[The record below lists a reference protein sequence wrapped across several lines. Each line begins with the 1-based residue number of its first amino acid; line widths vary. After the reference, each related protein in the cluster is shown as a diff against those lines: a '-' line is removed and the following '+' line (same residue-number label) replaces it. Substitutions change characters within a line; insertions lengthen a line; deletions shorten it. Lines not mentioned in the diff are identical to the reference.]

1 MASNHEVF
9 RKECATCVTS
19 RGTGKQH
26 RRVHHPEAYVLTADV
41 AGPLAKGLDTTSK
54 GTMGKNLKYLLAVK
68 YVVPKSFIT
77 MHTGSKPPDDDGCP
91 AEQPAEEGTPTREQG
106 KLLEELFGPEDL
118 AMQDNKEAE
127 VEIGEDILPSA
138 AIVPEEPGELDEY
151 VLSEEEGGDEES
163 PAADSAPQDVVME
176 AGDCL
181 PPELT
186 YLTFGV
192 GLPNNQSGTVKRA
205 LQDVV
210 LYLQMHG
217 FPIYR
222 FHADKG
228 EFFNHGLRNW
238 LREQGVYATWSE
250 VGIPQG
256 NGRAESTVR
265 WLKDRVRTLLVG
277 GKLPTRL
284 WPVAAAA
291 AAAQQRA
298 RVLNW
303 RSCLAAPFGAT
314 VYLKKKAFDRDGPQ
328 RREHALESKWTK
340 GVYVGL
346 STILRHGHLVYIP
359 AEGDEREKF
368 LHTAHV
374 RANLIDPGEPEEVL
388 YEEDSKPRRRL
399 STKSNPVGI
408 EMRSIVLSKS
418 EAMQMAT
425 DKSEQLLCDW
435 NLEQACSLVKELA
448 RSSFFD
454 DKKFGVYR
462 HGGTVGWMMGIRE
475 YPSLSKVLARLVT
488 EQCPEAV
495 FTSVLVSCNTPK
507 TMHKDLNNDVCTH
520 NYVIPLAVPETGGEL
535 WIELKEG
542 DTVQGKIEQRLAGG
556 RQVYG
561 QLRALRTG
569 EAIWFGPRRFHE
581 VADWTG
587 ERIVIIAYTP
597 DCLGK
602 LSQEDIQALYDHEFP
617 IPLSQLPEC
626 NGDHPG
632 GEGTPAMAFAAVQE
646 DDGSSGYQK
655 ADSQQD
661 VSWQMYLDLNPGM
674 VQVAT
679 SDSLRRSPSIQK
691 AEVGF
696 TRNIEE
702 VLSKLSG
709 PLDVVH
715 NVSPDEVMANLDAWR
730 PAIVK
735 EMQGI
740 EVAIERLSPGTESRK
755 RWLNLPGAQKLPMK
769 FVFTI
774 KPNDAAKPEDRLTW
788 YKRKAR
794 MVICGNLARAEE
806 SSLYAETA
814 PAEAVRMALTVA
826 SKNRWLVAILDVVA
840 AFIKTP
846 LGRLPTDPI
855 IVAQPPRLLE
865 VLGLSERMELWGLI
879 RALYGLREAP
889 MLWTNYRDATLRSM
903 RAPKGLSW
911 QQGRAITSWWSLRDQ
926 QGVVVAVV
934 VVYVDDFMICGP
946 RDIVEEISTIIK
958 ETWDTSEI
966 SVLGPGCV
974 VRFLGM
980 ELHRAGEADDE
991 IYVHQQ
997 GYIQELLRSHSVRP
1011 NQLDRVPITK
1021 ELATLPDV
1029 CEGAEEDQVRRS
1041 QQLTGEV
1048 LWLSQR
1054 TRPDLAFATSMM
1066 ASMCTKTPQQTIDIG
1081 LKSLGYL
1088 QRTMGYQL
1096 KIKWSEKPL
1105 VMFCDAAYAPQSSR
1119 SHGGWLVTYG
1129 GYRLCGGVEGKV

>member
-1 MASNHEVF
+1 MWFPSRLLQCIQGASH
-9 RKECATCVTS
+9 
-19 RGTGKQH
+19 Q
-26 RRVHHPEAYVLTADV
+26 
-41 AGPLAKGLDTTSK
+41 
-54 GTMGKNLKYLLAVK
+54 TM
-68 YVVPKSFIT
+68 I
-77 MHTGSKPPDDDGCP
+77 GCP
-91 AEQPAEEGTPTREQG
+91 SVEEGTPTREHDR
-106 KLLEELFGPEDL
+106 LLEDLFGPEDL
-118 AMQDNKEAE
+118 AVQGNKEAE
-127 VEIGEDILPSA
+127 IEVGEDILPSA
-138 AIVPEEPGELDEY
+138 AFVPEEPGELDEY
-151 VLSEEEGGDEES
+151 LLSEEEGDEEEP

-210 LYLQMHG
+210 LYLHMHG

-303 RSCLAAPFGAT
+303 RSCLAAPLGAT
-314 VYLKKKAFDRDGPQ
+314 VYLKKKGFDRDGPQ

-388 YEEDSKPRRRL
+388 YEEDFKPRRRL
-399 STKSNPVGI
+399 STKTDPVGI

-435 NLEQACSLVKELA
+435 SLEEACSLVKELA
-448 RSSFFD
+448 RSSFFY

-475 YPSLSKVLARLVT
+475 YPSLSKVLVRLVT

-507 TMHKDLNNDVCTH
+507 TMHKDLNNDVCTR
-520 NYVIPLAVPETGGEL
+520 NYVIPIAVPETGGEL
-535 WIELKEG
+535 WVELKEG
-542 DTVQGKIEQRLAGG
+542 DTVQGRIEQRLAGG

-561 QLRALRTG
+561 QLRALRTS

-617 IPLSQLPEC
+617 IPLSQLPEY
-626 NGDHPG
+626 NGDQAG
-632 GEGTPAMAFAAVQE
+632 GEVAPAIASAAVREE
-646 DDGSSGYQK
+646 DGPSGYQTP
-655 ADSQQD
+655 DTQQD
-661 VSWQMYLDLNPGM
+661 GAWQMYLDLNPGI

-826 SKNRWLVAILDVVA
+826 SKNKWLVAILDVVA

-855 IVAQPPRLLE
+855 IIAQPR
-865 VLGLSERMELWGLI
+865 
-879 RALYGLREAP
+879 
-889 MLWTNYRDATLRSM
+889 
-903 RAPKGLSW
+903 
-911 QQGRAITSWWSLRDQ
+911 
-926 QGVVVAVV
+926 
-934 VVYVDDFMICGP
+934 
-946 RDIVEEISTIIK
+946 
-958 ETWDTSEI
+958 
-966 SVLGPGCV
+966 
-974 VRFLGM
+974 
-980 ELHRAGEADDE
+980 
-991 IYVHQQ
+991 
-997 GYIQELLRSHSVRP
+997 
-1011 NQLDRVPITK
+1011 
-1021 ELATLPDV
+1021 
-1029 CEGAEEDQVRRS
+1029 
-1041 QQLTGEV
+1041 
-1048 LWLSQR
+1048 
-1054 TRPDLAFATSMM
+1054 
-1066 ASMCTKTPQQTIDIG
+1066 
-1081 LKSLGYL
+1081 SLGV
-1088 QRTMGYQL
+1088 
-1096 KIKWSEKPL
+1096 I
-1105 VMFCDAAYAPQSSR
+1105 
-1119 SHGGWLVTYG
+1119 
-1129 GYRLCGGVEGKV
+1129 